1 MLSSATR
8 DRAFLYIIERSLPS
22 MTGSRL
28 SVKEVMGHLYF
39 KVYFR
44 VLTLLLISYS
54 FLNPSFPLALIF
66 SYGYSEKPVS
76 IVFGELL
83 HPFGK

>member
-1 MLSSATR
+1 
-8 DRAFLYIIERSLPS
+8 

-28 SVKEVMGHLYF
+28 SVKEVMGPLYF
-39 KVYFR
+39 EVYFR

-54 FLNPSFPLALIF
+54 FLSPSFPLALIF
-66 SYGYSEKPVS
+66 SCGYSEKSLSV
-76 IVFGELL
+76 VFGELL